1 MDCREEAAG
10 AHLARALTMQTFDLL
25 DWNDIKVF
33 LATARSGSLAA
44 AAKRLK
50 IDQSTVSR
58 RLANLESAL
67 GLALFERLPSG
78 LRLSEVGQ
86 RLLGHAEQVESAVI
100 SLQQEDHP
108 GDGLIGGRVR
118 LATMEG
124 IASLYLAER
133 LGRLREH
140 HPDLMIDLVTS
151 AQTVYVNRREAD
163 LFLSF
168 FKPPG
173 KGLIS
178 EQIGVFRLGLYAA
191 PSYLARHGCPIDL
204 GALKQHH
211 FVSYVE
217 DLIQVDCV
225 RWLDDLLEEPQT
237 VFRSTSMIAQKSA
250 ALGGLGLVLLPSFA
264 VSARDDLVPV
274 LYDDAFTTRELW
286 LNVHADLQF
295 APRVRAVMAFLKGTF
310 TSDAQFH
317 VSANHAALRPVRR
330 AEDQPHERF
339 SSPLA
344 RCDRMW
350 SV

>member
-1 MDCREEAAG
+1 
-10 AHLARALTMQTFDLL
+10 MQTFDLL

-33 LATARSGSLAA
+33 LGAARGGSLAA

-50 IDQSTVSR
+50 VDQSTVSR
-58 RLANLESAL
+58 RLANLESVL
-67 GLALFERLPSG
+67 GLALFERVPSG
-78 LRLSEVGQ
+78 LRLSDMGQ
-86 RLLGHAEQVESAVI
+86 RMLQHAEQVESAVI
-100 SLQQEDHP
+100 SLRHEDHS
-108 GDGLIGGRVR
+108 GDGRIGGRVR

-133 LGRLREH
+133 LSSLRDR

-173 KGLIS
+173 RGLVS
-178 EQIGVFRLGLYAA
+178 EQIGAFRLGLYAA
-191 PSYLARHGCPIDL
+191 PSYLARHGCPVDL
-204 GALKQHH
+204 WALKEHR

-225 RWLDDLLEEPQT
+225 RWLDDVLDEPRT

-264 VSARDDLVPV
+264 VTARDDLVPV
-274 LYDDAFTTRELW
+274 LHGSAFTTRELW

-295 APRVRAVMAFLKGTF
+295 VPRIRAVMAFLKGTI
-310 TSDAQFH
+310 TADAQFR
-317 VSANHAALRPVRR
+317 VSADDAAPPAARHVGEPPRKRVPSV
-330 AEDQPHERF
+330 QP
-339 SSPLA
+339 
-344 RCDRMW
+344 RCETVH
-350 SV
+350 SA

>member
-1 MDCREEAAG
+1 
-10 AHLARALTMQTFDLL
+10 MQTFDLL

-86 RLLGHAEQVESAVI
+86 RLLGHAEQVESAII

-191 PSYLARHGCPIDL
+191 SLCLLRRGSYSGR
-204 GALKQHH
+204 
-211 FVSYVE
+211 
-217 DLIQVDCV
+217 
-225 RWLDDLLEEPQT
+225 
-237 VFRSTSMIAQKSA
+237 
-250 ALGGLGLVLLPSFA
+250 
-264 VSARDDLVPV
+264 
-274 LYDDAFTTRELW
+274 
-286 LNVHADLQF
+286 
-295 APRVRAVMAFLKGTF
+295 
-310 TSDAQFH
+310 
-317 VSANHAALRPVRR
+317 LRPVAGRPARR
-330 AEDQPHERF
+330 APNGVPLHQYDRAEERRARRPRPR
-339 SSPLA
+339 SPTEL
-344 RCDRMW
+344 RGVCP
-350 SV
+350 